1 MKPMILAL
9 GVIAIASTGCD
20 EIVFEPVFDGTF
32 PSNPVTPPSPSE
44 PEEEDD
50 DPPTPSALAM
60 RAGDAPPDS
69 DYRMIEDPD
78 TLLLFFNSD
87 VQECPPTVI
96 KATCENAPIWQL
108 ILTIPSELAVPGL
121 IDLAEQRI
129 FSNESLSEATPSCVL
144 GSRGGIGFGG
154 TLEIVSTDE
163 TSLFVKLR
171 GAGMRGQA
179 SGDYTVQRCGAALET
194 APGG

>member
-20 EIVFEPVFDGTF
+20 EIVFEPAFDGTF

-50 DPPTPSALAM
+50 PPTPSALAM
-60 RAGDAPPDS
+60 RAGDAPPGS
-69 DYRMIEDPD
+69 DYRTLEDPD

-87 VQECPPTVI
+87 VQECPPTAI
-96 KATCENAPIWQL
+96 KATCENAPRWQL
-108 ILTIPSELAVPGL
+108 ILTIPSDLAVPGL
-121 IDLAEQRI
+121 IDLSDRRI
-129 FSNESLSEATPSCVL
+129 FFTESLSEATPSCAL
-144 GSRGGIGFGG
+144 GGGAGTGYRG
-154 TLEIVSTDE
+154 TLEIVTSDE

-179 SGDYTVQRCGAALET
+179 EGDFTAQRCGAALET